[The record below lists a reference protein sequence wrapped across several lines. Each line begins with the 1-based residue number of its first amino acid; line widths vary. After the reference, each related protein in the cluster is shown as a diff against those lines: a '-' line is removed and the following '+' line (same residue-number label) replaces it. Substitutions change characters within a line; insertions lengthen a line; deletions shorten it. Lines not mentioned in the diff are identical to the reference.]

1 MTLASADLP
10 ESTQAFR
17 EVKPLVIIVSGP
29 PGVGKT
35 TLGRRIAQEFGLPFV
50 NKDGIKELLFDRLGW
65 QDRDWAKK
73 LNSATYDVLYYFVAS
88 LLTAG
93 CSLVVESNFKREE
106 DTGKF
111 LALKKRFDFYP
122 LEIQCQ
128 AQGEVLLERFRARL
142 GQRHPGHADHLIVDH
157 LGPTLLKGQHEPLD
171 LGGQIIV
178 VDMTDF
184 KAIDY
189 ASLFKAIE
197 SART

>member
-1 MTLASADLP
+1 
-10 ESTQAFR
+10 
-17 EVKPLVIIVSGP
+17 VSGP

-35 TLGRRIAQEFGLPFV
+35 TLGRRIAQELQLPFV

-88 LLTAG
+88 LLAAG
-93 CSLVVESNFKREE
+93 CSLVVESNFKREQ
-106 DTGKF
+106 DASKF
-111 LALKKRFDFYP
+111 LALKKRFDFCP

-128 AQGEVLLERFRARL
+128 AQGEVLLERFRARI

-157 LGPTLLKGQHEPLD
+157 LAPTLLKGQHEPLD
-171 LGGQIIV
+171 LGGQVIV

-184 KAIDY
+184 QAIDY
-189 ASLFKAIE
+189 TGLFKAIE
-197 SART
+197 SARTCPLS